1 MTRKDPRT
9 YADITKEIQS
19 LQQLAQ
25 EKLKEEISS
34 VVAKINDAI
43 AFYGIQPGDLT
54 FPGKRGPEPRKRPV
68 AAKKRSGNSKSLE
81 AKYRDGDGRSWSGRG
96 PRPRWLREA
105 LEQGKKLE
113 DFAA

>member
-1 MTRKDPRT
+1 MAKKDPRT
-9 YADITKEIQS
+9 FADITKEIES

-25 EKLKEEISS
+25 EKLKEEIPG
-34 VVAKINDAI
+34 VIERINLAI
-43 AFYGIQPGDLT
+43 ALCGIRPGDLT
-54 FPGKRGPEPRKRPV
+54 FPGKRGAKPRKNAV
-68 AAKKRSGNSKSLE
+68 AAKNKSGKSKPLE

>member
-1 MTRKDPRT
+1 MAKKNDRT
-9 YADITKEIQS
+9 YAEITKEIES
-19 LQQLAQ
+19 LQQQAQ
-25 EKLKEEISS
+25 EKLKEEFSG

-54 FPGKRGPEPRKRPV
+54 FPGKRGPKPQKKAV
-68 AAKKRSGNSKSLE
+68 AAKKKAGKSKPLA
-81 AKYRDGDGRSWSGRG
+81 AKYRDGEGHSWSGRG

-113 DFAA
+113 ELAA